1 VNSVAAVVAYFIGA
15 IPTASLLARSRG
27 IDLRSEGSGN
37 PGTNNALRIGGPALA
52 LSVLCVEAAKGYV
65 AVSAGGAIAD
75 EWGATIGGVAAVAG
89 NVFNIWYRFS
99 GGKGLGISLGVL
111 MAAWPWVLPG
121 LVTLIA
127 VTALVTRSAGLA
139 ALTAMAGLL
148 IAALVWPIQDW
159 STGGLVESGPGLV
172 VLATGMTAIMGWKH
186 WRDSPLNSAWR
197 SVQRTPA

>member
-1 VNSVAAVVAYFIGA
+1 MSSVAAVLAYFIGA

-27 IDLRSEGSGN
+27 IDLRGEGSGN

-52 LSVLCVEAAKGYV
+52 LSVLGVEAAKGYA
-65 AVSAGGAIAD
+65 AVWAGVAIAD

-89 NVFNIWYRFS
+89 NVFNIWYGFS

-127 VTALVTRSAGLA
+127 LTALVTRSAGLA

-148 IAALVWPIQDW
+148 VAAFVWPIQDW
-159 STGGLVESGPGLV
+159 STGGFVATGPELV

-197 SVQRTPA
+197 PAQRTPA